1 MRHVQA
7 LLTRELAAY
16 FLGPMA
22 YFVLL
27 AFQVIAFLN
36 FWDLIDSLSIPQRE
50 FSTLKDPMSSYIS
63 SSPSF
68 WIAILAA
75 LPVLTMRLM
84 AEERRSGT
92 IETLLTLPVREY
104 EVVLAKWLAALVMYV
119 ALLLPFAIYLPF
131 LYRQAG
137 FYFDLGPMLGL
148 AIGLGSMGMMMTAV
162 GLFFSTLTRNQIVA
176 AIWTFAV
183 FFVLVAIAPL
193 FYVYAVRQHA
203 PWADAVRFL
212 ALLYQVQGFALG
224 RLDLRVVALH
234 LSIAVFMLYATTLVL
249 ANRDNR
255 A

>member
-7 LLTRELAAY
+7 LFVRELSVY

-36 FWDLIDSLSIPQRE
+36 FWELVDALSTPRGE
-50 FSTLKDPMSSYIS
+50 FSTLSDPMSSYIA

-68 WIAILAA
+68 WIAMLAA
-75 LPVLTMRLM
+75 LPVLTMRLL

-92 IETLLTLPVREY
+92 IETLLTLPIRES
-104 EVVLAKWLAALVMYV
+104 EVVLAKWLAALVMYW

-137 FYFDLGPMLGL
+137 FYFDLGPMLAL
-148 AIGLGSMGMMMTAV
+148 TAALTSLGAMMTAV
-162 GLFFSTLTRNQIVA
+162 GLFFSALTRNQIVA

-183 FFVLVAIAPL
+183 FFVLVAITPL
-193 FYVYAVRQHA
+193 FYQYAFKQHA
-203 PWADAVRFL
+203 VWAEFAWFL
-212 ALLYQVQGFALG
+212 AVLYQIQGFALG
-224 RLDLRVVALH
+224 RLDLRVIALQA
-234 LSIAVFMLYATTLVL
+234 SITAFTLYATTLVL